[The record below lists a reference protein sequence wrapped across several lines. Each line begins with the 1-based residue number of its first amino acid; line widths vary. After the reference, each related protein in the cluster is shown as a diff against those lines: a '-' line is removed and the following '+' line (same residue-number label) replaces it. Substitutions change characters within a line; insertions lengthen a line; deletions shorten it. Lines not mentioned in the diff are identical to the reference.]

1 MKNTL
6 GLKDHAILQCDRYKL
21 FNLKKLLMITKI
33 SCALL
38 FISCFQLKAETFSQ
52 TISLN
57 ARSVKLK
64 KAFKHIEQ
72 VSNYVVLYN
81 QNDLENTKPV
91 KIAASNVPLTTFLD
105 MLLKDQPF
113 E

>member
-64 KAFKHIEQ
+64 RLLNILNRSAIMWFCT
-72 VSNYVVLYN
+72 
-81 QNDLENTKPV
+81 TKMIW
-91 KIAASNVPLTTFLD
+91 KIPNR
-105 MLLKDQPF
+105 
-113 E
+113 